1 MNINTANAEKLF
13 AGDGAA
19 QEAAPEVKDPIEELN
34 PIQLLKKPGSLESMQ
49 TSSKRPFFRWCAS
62 QKKPSRPRT
71 TSELPWRLPNA
82 RICWTYLPID
92 SVGEEHPEG
101 NQSALE
107 TGGLLQLGLLLSL
120 YS

>member
-13 AGDGAA
+13 AVDGPA
-19 QEAAPEVKDPIEELN
+19 QEAPPEVKDPIEELN
-34 PIQLLKKPGSLESMQ
+34 PIQLLKKPGSSRSMQ
-49 TSSKRPFFRWCAS
+49 TSSKRPFFPWCAS
-62 QKKPSRPRT
+62 QKRPSRPRT
-71 TSELPWRLPNA
+71 TNELLWPSPNA
-82 RICWTYLPID
+82 RICWMYLQVD

-107 TGGLLQLGLLLSL
+107 TGGVLQPGLLLSL